1 MTCSTTHTTHTSILH
16 LHQALRTVVVPVEG
30 SAGVRS
36 PWGEVSRE
44 VDGLDAHA
52 RYEMWVK
59 ASTRIGEGV
68 ASRVVSQAPATTGE
82 DMVMRNAP
90 YCL

>member
-1 MTCSTTHTTHTSILH
+1 M
-16 LHQALRTVVVPVEG
+16 VPVEG

-59 ASTRIGEGV
+59 ASTRVGEGV
-68 ASRVVSQAPATTGE
+68 ASRVVSQAPSTTGKNMFSILFFVFVRFANQGRE
-82 DMVMRNAP
+82 
-90 YCL
+90 